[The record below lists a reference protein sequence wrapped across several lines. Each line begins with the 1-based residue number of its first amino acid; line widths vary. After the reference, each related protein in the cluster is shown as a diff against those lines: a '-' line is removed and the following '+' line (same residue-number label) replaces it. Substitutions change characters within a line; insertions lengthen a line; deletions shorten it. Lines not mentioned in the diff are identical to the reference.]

1 MKRIIDFSAFEHLL
15 PASSGEYAVFQPLS
29 GWRSQRMAGPLAAGF
44 HDDLLAVSGALDL
57 DTPRDRWE
65 VARLEAVR
73 SFRDPLDYVDPFGDI
88 DRGSLSPIGIVHLFR
103 RDEYEL
109 DRVLGASI
117 GQVSVAPS
125 SSLDLIDDEGHAF
138 EADDED
144 LGVASAGMRRQWV
157 VPRSGAAPSLDLVAL
172 RVAARAH
179 IHRWTRRHAG
189 PSASGAGAR
198 RPRLRPAV
206 DGVDATT
213 RVLLRNPGR
222 RMTTYDLRQVMRR
235 VGVQLQDVGA
245 ALCWQ
250 VVVVSDGEA
259 PFRDIVDD
267 LLRTGIPN
275 PSETSGDAVAT
286 LLHALFDIE
295 RLHSQPETRA
305 GDADDAPAR
314 RRVLLPIR
322 HGQEHNA
329 LAWLQRLHIEG
340 ADGLDETYEATAY
353 ERALLGRPHAPM
365 SVRDALSRF
374 ADLVQSWN
382 GELMVDGEVSG
393 APGSRGFRHLAD
405 GFRPQPSGAPTEVFD
420 QWVDVRPT
428 ASVVPVEVLFSLSDM
443 DDLDD
448 DAPVRSL
455 NLASGA

>member
-1 MKRIIDFSAFEHLL
+1 
-15 PASSGEYAVFQPLS
+15 
-29 GWRSQRMAGPLAAGF
+29 
-44 HDDLLAVSGALDL
+44 
-57 DTPRDRWE
+57 
-65 VARLEAVR
+65 
-73 SFRDPLDYVDPFGDI
+73 
-88 DRGSLSPIGIVHLFR
+88 
-103 RDEYEL
+103 
-109 DRVLGASI
+109 
-117 GQVSVAPS
+117 
-125 SSLDLIDDEGHAF
+125 
-138 EADDED
+138 
-144 LGVASAGMRRQWV
+144 
-157 VPRSGAAPSLDLVAL
+157 
-172 RVAARAH
+172 
-179 IHRWTRRHAG
+179 
-189 PSASGAGAR
+189 
-198 RPRLRPAV
+198 
-206 DGVDATT
+206 
-213 RVLLRNPGR
+213 
-222 RMTTYDLRQVMRR
+222 MRR

-250 VVVVSDGEA
+250 VVVASDGVT

-428 ASVVPVEVLFSLSDM
+428 ASVVPVEVLFSLSDV